1 MELTAPMTAALCFFG
16 GVMACL
22 LVCMALKLKAAQAG
36 GRKQQKKDKPPATV
50 GKRMGAMDKILI
62 VLGVFLLCFIV
73 AMVVIFIKKDSI
85 PDTLVQ
91 CVFGAC
97 GLEGGVMG
105 WIKTTKERRQMH
117 GKRNGRQRKWRTD
130 NGHKN
135 KNRNCAGRA
144 KNHFRARRELR
155 ICQRER

>member
-16 GVMACL
+16 GVTLCL
-22 LVCMALKLKAAQAG
+22 LACMAVKLKAAQTG

-105 WIKTTKERRQMH
+105 WIKTTKERRQD
-117 GKRNGRQRKWRTD
+117 RRWARQD
-130 NGHKN
+130 
-135 KNRNCAGRA
+135 
-144 KNHFRARRELR
+144 AREAEREA
-155 ICQRER
+155 REERENNQC

>member
-1 MELTAPMTAALCFFG
+1 MEFTAPMTAALCFFG
-16 GVMACL
+16 GVVLCL
-22 LVCMALKLKAAQAG
+22 LVCMAVKLKAAQTG
-36 GRKQQKKDKPPATV
+36 GRKQQKKDKPPDRS
-50 GKRMGAMDKILI
+50 GGRMGAMDRILI

-105 WIKTTKERRQMH
+105 WIKTTKERRQD
-117 GKRNGRQRKWRTD
+117 RRWARQD
-130 NGHKN
+130 
-135 KNRNCAGRA
+135 
-144 KNHFRARRELR
+144 AREAEWAAREE
-155 ICQRER
+155 RENNQC

>member
-1 MELTAPMTAALCFFG
+1 MEFTALITAALCFFG
-16 GVMACL
+16 GVAACL
-22 LVCMALKLKAAQAG
+22 LFYMAVKLKTAHAAR
-36 GRKQQKKDKPPATV
+36 RKQRKPKQNAQDGS

-97 GLEGGVMG
+97 SLEGGVMG
-105 WIKTTKERRQMH
+105 WIKTTKERRQD
-117 GKRNGRQRKWRTD
+117 RRWARQDAREAAKAA
-130 NGHKN
+130 
-135 KNRNCAGRA
+135 AGETYGETE
-144 KNHFRARRELR
+144 N
-155 ICQRER
+155 

>member
-1 MELTAPMTAALCFFG
+1 MQLTTPAVAALCFFG
-16 GVMACL
+16 GVVLCL
-22 LVCMALKLKAAQAG
+22 LVCMAVKLKAAQTG
-36 GRKQQKKDKPPATV
+36 GRKQQKNDKPPDRS
-50 GKRMGAMDKILI
+50 GGRMGAMDKILI

-105 WIKTTKERRQMH
+105 WIKTTKERRQD
-117 GKRNGRQRKWRTD
+117 RRWARQDARE
-130 NGHKN
+130 
-135 KNRNCAGRA
+135 AERA
-144 KNHFRARRELR
+144 AKEMEN
-155 ICQRER
+155 

>member
-1 MELTAPMTAALCFFG
+1 MEFTAPITAVLCFFG
-16 GVMACL
+16 GVVLCL
-22 LVCMALKLKAAQAG
+22 LVCMAVKPKAAQTG
-36 GRKQQKKDKPPATV
+36 GKKRQQKDKQPAAP

-105 WIKTTKERRQMH
+105 WIKTTKERRQD
-117 GKRNGRQRKWRTD
+117 RRWARQDAREAARA
-130 NGHKN
+130 
-135 KNRNCAGRA
+135 AGEA
-144 KNHFRARRELR
+144 YGETEN
-155 ICQRER
+155 

>member
-1 MELTAPMTAALCFFG
+1 MQLKTPAVAALCFFG
-16 GVMACL
+16 GVALCL
-22 LVCMALKLKAAQAG
+22 LVYTAAKLKAAHAAR
-36 GRKQQKKDKPPATV
+36 RKRQKGKDNQT

-105 WIKTTKERRQMH
+105 WIKTTKERRQD
-117 GKRNGRQRKWRTD
+117 RRWARQDARDAARA
-130 NGHKN
+130 
-135 KNRNCAGRA
+135 AGGTYGETE
-144 KNHFRARRELR
+144 N
-155 ICQRER
+155 

>member
-1 MELTAPMTAALCFFG
+1 MGITAPVMAVLCFFG
-16 GVMACL
+16 GVALCL
-22 LVCMALKLKAAQAG
+22 LVYMAVKLKAAHAAR
-36 GRKQQKKDKPPATV
+36 RKQRKPKQNSQEES

-105 WIKTTKERRQMH
+105 WIKTTKERRQD
-117 GKRNGRQRKWRTD
+117 RRWARQDARDAARA
-130 NGHKN
+130 
-135 KNRNCAGRA
+135 AGGTYGETE
-144 KNHFRARRELR
+144 N
-155 ICQRER
+155 

>member
-1 MELTAPMTAALCFFG
+1 MESTAIITAALCFLG
-16 GVMACL
+16 GVMLCL
-22 LVCMALKLKAAQAG
+22 LVCMAVKLKTATAG
-36 GRKQQKKDKPPATV
+36 KKRQRKDKQAATA

-105 WIKTTKERRQMH
+105 WIKTTKERRQD
-117 GKRNGRQRKWRTD
+117 RRWARQDEREAARA
-130 NGHKN
+130 
-135 KNRNCAGRA
+135 AGDTY
-144 KNHFRARRELR
+144 EETG
-155 ICQRER
+155 I

>member
-1 MELTAPMTAALCFFG
+1 MEISAPVAALLCFFG
-16 GVMACL
+16 GVAACL
-22 LVCMALKLKAAQAG
+22 LVYMAVKLKAARTARRKRQKDKDQQAG
-36 GRKQQKKDKPPATV
+36 NG
-50 GKRMGAMDKILI
+50 MGAMDRILI

-105 WIKTTKERRQMH
+105 WIKTTKERRQD
-117 GKRNGRQRKWRTD
+117 RRWARQDAREAAKA
-130 NGHKN
+130 
-135 KNRNCAGRA
+135 AGDTYGETE
-144 KNHFRARRELR
+144 N
-155 ICQRER
+155 

>member
-1 MELTAPMTAALCFFG
+1 MEFTAPITAALCFFG
-16 GVMACL
+16 GVVLCL
-22 LVCMALKLKAAQAG
+22 LVCMAVKPKADQTG
-36 GRKQQKKDKPPATV
+36 GKKRQQKDKKPAAP

-105 WIKTTKERRQMH
+105 WIKTTKERRQD
-117 GKRNGRQRKWRTD
+117 RRWARQDAREAAKA
-130 NGHKN
+130 
-135 KNRNCAGRA
+135 AGEA
-144 KNHFRARRELR
+144 YGETEN
-155 ICQRER
+155 

>member
-1 MELTAPMTAALCFFG
+1 MENMTTQNGLLWFLG
-16 GVMACL
+16 GVAVCL
-22 LVCMALKLKAAQAG
+22 AFYIAARLKAAHAA
-36 GRKQQKKDKPPATV
+36 R
-50 GKRMGAMDKILI
+50 GKRQKGKKPQKAEKGMGAMDKILI

-105 WIKTTKERRQMH
+105 WIKTTKERRQD
-117 GKRNGRQRKWRTD
+117 RRWARQDAREAAKA
-130 NGHKN
+130 
-135 KNRNCAGRA
+135 AGETY
-144 KNHFRARRELR
+144 RET
-155 ICQRER
+155 EN